1 MYRMSWIPNH
11 PRLQL
16 SAYTGLHLQS
26 SFFAGGLQKALA
38 LESRQSREH
47 FAVRR
52 RLYQL
57 QNAQAKQGDPT
68 EVMWGV
74 NLCFFLK
81 PPVTPPKKK
90 AIHGVNHLIYN
101 W

>member
-1 MYRMSWIPNH
+1 MDRMSWIPNH

-16 SAYTGLHLQS
+16 SAYTS
-26 SFFAGGLQKALA
+26 SRRFVAGGLQKALA

-68 EVMWGV
+68 EGMWGV
-74 NLCFFLK
+74 NLFFFF
-81 PPVTPPKKK
+81 
-90 AIHGVNHLIYN
+90 
-101 W
+101 